1 MMTMTDYDYL
11 ILCHNIAM
19 MILNVSKQS
28 IFVFNFDVMSGWDDD
43 NDDSDIR
50 FRKDKL
56 VHSIDCVGVIRV
68 KFV

>member
-28 IFVFNFDVMSGWDDD
+28 IFVFNFDVMSGWDD

-56 VHSIDCVGVIRV
+56 VQLIHYVDMIGVN
-68 KFV
+68 FV

>member
-28 IFVFNFDVMSGWDDD
+28 IFVLNFDVMSGWDD

-56 VHSIDCVGVIRV
+56 VQLIHYVDMIGVN
-68 KFV
+68 FV